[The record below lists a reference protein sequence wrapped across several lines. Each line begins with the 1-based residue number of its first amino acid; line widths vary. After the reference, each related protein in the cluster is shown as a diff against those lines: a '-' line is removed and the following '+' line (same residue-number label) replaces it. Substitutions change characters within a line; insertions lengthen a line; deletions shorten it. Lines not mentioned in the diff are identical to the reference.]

1 MKPIILLIIIF
12 FIWRHFKKKKANKA
26 ERQASSQSTAKS
38 ASGSSAAASKSTP
51 VSAPKNA
58 GPSTSSAELHFDGF
72 PIYTP
77 EIRKL
82 GPCRGTPVSESNLP
96 KNNYDLYTCKG
107 GNDNP
112 DYDFACARKFFNK
125 YTEKWKEGK
134 FDINPGTAIDVKD
147 WLRIGVPLARYY
159 ETGWG
164 CDQDPRAALAV
175 LQDLEKYMTRQ
186 TSMGSNHAETEEET
200 EAFCAGAE
208 AYLAL
213 GECYACLGQTQE
225 SEKYYRMAMA
235 FSRMFKYPEIF
246 ERKILNSALGGFP
259 VPANPTLAAE
269 LALKLVQQNKAYAGY
284 TVLEA
289 RDLLEMDYQ
298 KIGQSPKQD
307 FQVYL
312 AAGRKNGSGYA
323 AYKLGECYLYGI
335 GTEQDVH
342 RGLSLLHDASYSNSL
357 NATTVLRDYLGDLSL
372 TSYRDENG
380 KKLSSSAYSKASDVQ
395 NLWDDRA
402 DDMEEDSHILSLV
415 QSVID
420 QLGGA
425 ENLLGKRATMQN
437 KIDTLKKSASWKQ
450 TRIKEL
456 DELLRMADYYKAGK
470 PVADKL
476 KTIRFE
482 KSRQKYKAEHDEELR
497 LFYMAERK
505 LKGQVA
511 DGKLPATAWCEE
523 KARLETEYRELQ
535 QELTPLYAD
544 TKKLWAI
551 HYSIYEV
558 QHEQERQNAAV
569 RQKKQEIE
577 H

>member
-1 MKPIILLIIIF
+1 MKTIILLIIIF
-12 FIWRHFKKKKANKA
+12 FVWRHFKKKKANKA
-26 ERQASSQSTAKS
+26 ERQTSSQSTAKS
-38 ASGSSAAASKSTP
+38 ASGSSAAASKSTSA
-51 VSAPKNA
+51 SAPKNA
-58 GPSTSSAELHFDGF
+58 GPSASSAELHFDGF

-82 GPCRGTPVSESNLP
+82 GPCRGTPVSESDLP
-96 KNNYDLYTCKG
+96 KNNFDLYTCKG

-125 YTEKWKEGK
+125 YTEKWKTGK

-147 WLRIGVPLARYY
+147 WLRIGVRLARYY

-186 TSMGSNHAETEEET
+186 ASIESNHAETEEET

-213 GECYACLGQTQE
+213 GECYACLGQTRE

-235 FSRMFKYPEIF
+235 SSRMFKYPEVF

-289 RDLLEMDYQ
+289 RDLQDMDYQ
-298 KIGQSPKQD
+298 KIGQSPEQD

-357 NATTVLRDYLGDLSL
+357 NATTVLRDYLGDLNL

-380 KKLSSSAYSKASDVQ
+380 KKLSSSAYSEASDVQ
-395 NLWDDRA
+395 SLWDDRA
-402 DDMEEDSHILSLV
+402 DDMEEDSRILSLV
-415 QSVID
+415 HSVID
-420 QLGGA
+420 QHGGA
-425 ENLLGKRATMQN
+425 ENLLGKRAKPAASKAAEPEDVEEIESDAASGEHFDFPYLITDDWGRRWTLDYSNGETARYTLDPEFDQKADMA
-437 KIDTLKKSASWKQ
+437 DSLSDGVVYLKKSDMAS
-450 TRIKEL
+450 
-456 DELLRMADYYKAGK
+456 
-470 PVADKL
+470 
-476 KTIRFE
+476 
-482 KSRQKYKAEHDEELR
+482 
-497 LFYMAERK
+497 
-505 LKGQVA
+505 GQ
-511 DGKLPATAWCEE
+511 ATYIGRTFHW
-523 KARLETEYRELQ
+523 
-535 QELTPLYAD
+535 
-544 TKKLWAI
+544 
-551 HYSIYEV
+551 
-558 QHEQERQNAAV
+558 
-569 RQKKQEIE
+569 
-577 H
+577 

>member
-1 MKPIILLIIIF
+1 MELIILLIIIF

-38 ASGSSAAASKSTP
+38 ASASSAAASKS
-51 VSAPKNA
+51 APASVQKNA
-58 GPSTSSAELHFDGF
+58 APSASSAELHFDGF

-96 KNNYDLYTCKG
+96 KNNFDLYTCKG

-147 WLRIGVPLARYY
+147 WLRIGVRLARYY

-213 GECYACLGQTQE
+213 GECYACLGQTRE

-235 FSRMFKYPEIF
+235 SSRMFKYSEIF

-298 KIGQSPKQD
+298 KIGQSPEQD

-312 AAGRKNGSGYA
+312 AAGRKNG
-323 AYKLGECYLYGI
+323 
-335 GTEQDVH
+335 
-342 RGLSLLHDASYSNSL
+342 R
-357 NATTVLRDYLGDLSL
+357 
-372 TSYRDENG
+372 
-380 KKLSSSAYSKASDVQ
+380 
-395 NLWDDRA
+395 
-402 DDMEEDSHILSLV
+402 
-415 QSVID
+415 
-420 QLGGA
+420 
-425 ENLLGKRATMQN
+425 
-437 KIDTLKKSASWKQ
+437 
-450 TRIKEL
+450 
-456 DELLRMADYYKAGK
+456 
-470 PVADKL
+470 
-476 KTIRFE
+476 
-482 KSRQKYKAEHDEELR
+482 
-497 LFYMAERK
+497 
-505 LKGQVA
+505 
-511 DGKLPATAWCEE
+511 
-523 KARLETEYRELQ
+523 
-535 QELTPLYAD
+535 
-544 TKKLWAI
+544 
-551 HYSIYEV
+551 
-558 QHEQERQNAAV
+558 
-569 RQKKQEIE
+569 
-577 H
+577 

>member
-1 MKPIILLIIIF
+1 MELIILLIIIF

-38 ASGSSAAASKSTP
+38 ASASSAAASKS
-51 VSAPKNA
+51 APASVQKNA
-58 GPSTSSAELHFDGF
+58 APSASSAELHFDGF

-96 KNNYDLYTCKG
+96 KNNFDLYTCKG

-147 WLRIGVPLARYY
+147 WLRIGVRLARYY

-213 GECYACLGQTQE
+213 GECYACLGQTRE

-235 FSRMFKYPEIF
+235 SSRMFKYSEIF
-246 ERKILNSALGGFP
+246 ERKILNSTLGGFP

-298 KIGQSPKQD
+298 KIGQSPEQD

-312 AAGRKNGSGYA
+312 AAGRKNGRGYA

-395 NLWDDRA
+395 SLWDDRA

-420 QLGGA
+420 QHGGA
-425 ENLLGKRATMQN
+425 ENLLGKRAKPAASKAAEPEDVEEIESEAASEEHFDFPYLITDDWGRRWTLDYN
-437 KIDTLKKSASWKQ
+437 NGDTARYTLDPEFNQKADMADSLSDGVVYLKKS
-450 TRIKEL
+450 
-456 DELLRMADYYKAGK
+456 DMAN
-470 PVADKL
+470 
-476 KTIRFE
+476 
-482 KSRQKYKAEHDEELR
+482 
-497 LFYMAERK
+497 
-505 LKGQVA
+505 GQA
-511 DGKLPATAWCEE
+511 A
-523 KARLETEYRELQ
+523 YRGR
-535 QELTPLYAD
+535 TFH
-544 TKKLWAI
+544 W
-551 HYSIYEV
+551 
-558 QHEQERQNAAV
+558 
-569 RQKKQEIE
+569 
-577 H
+577 